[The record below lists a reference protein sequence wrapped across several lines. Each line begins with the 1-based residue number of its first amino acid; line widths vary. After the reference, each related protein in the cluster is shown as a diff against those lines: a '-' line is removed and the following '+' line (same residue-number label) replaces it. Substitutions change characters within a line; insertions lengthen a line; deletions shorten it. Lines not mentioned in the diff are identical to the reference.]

1 MPVQYLWLTNLA
13 LAISLPSALGATQQV
28 AFQPIAA
35 ENPVFES
42 SWNDLNARPDAN
54 ATRHLIFDTVN
65 LLLQHWP
72 NTRYRNG
79 HNIIPGMVPVGT
91 LIYHGR
97 ANNSVPD
104 IPEWTAT
111 DSEHAYPFCGGP
123 PEYKHHSML
132 AVHIHG
138 DAPAEANIHAEGAGT
153 LDAQDLLVWGKVD
166 VSRRL
171 GLTTFVHGDEN
182 LGSIDVCGACLVAS
196 RVSLFTVIAQDGD
209 GFSFI
214 LDSEI
219 MLCEFTGGVEL
230 LSTDFLA
237 AAWARHVTPPLW
249 DSASLRT
256 PGHPGSK
263 SPPPPGSP
271 PPAPR
276 NKDSEIAPG
285 LRARNIINFEIMCA
299 GSWHNHCPDETCIVL
314 DLTRLISFYD
324 TSLAPSLIGRHAGLE
339 RWDHRLEGISA
350 IDLETMTMRLRA
362 MLASDTNVTGSG
374 VDWKTL
380 YRVVVDRYADRLEL
394 LEYLLN
400 TMTGA
405 NVLERGEPIQ
415 EQLRIA
421 VSPVHCAR
429 SCRFRCIR
437 RVEGSSVARVLSA
450 RVTPSERLLLGALD
464 ETSREICRVVVRM
477 ARPTHPPRDRQ
488 PGCAAPRANGLA
500 GRGCMDAHTLIAWLD
515 WSVWVTCRPACG
527 VEEMCYLPTWPWFL
541 LWDKEEDPEP
551 QPSWKRPQPRCV
563 RLFKPY
569 SVL

>member
-1 MPVQYLWLTNLA
+1 MWLTKLA

-35 ENPVFES
+35 ENPVLES

-54 ATRHLIFDTVN
+54 TTGHLIFDTVN
-65 LLLQHWP
+65 SLLQHWP
-72 NTRYRNG
+72 NMRYRNG
-79 HNIIPGMVPVGT
+79 HNIIPGMVPVDT

-111 DSEHAYPFCGGP
+111 DPEHAYPFCGGP
-123 PEYKHHSML
+123 PENTNITGCWQFTFVATRPLKVLYFDGSS
-132 AVHIHG
+132 A
-138 DAPAEANIHAEGAGT
+138 ANMPAEGAGT

-166 VSRRL
+166 
-171 GLTTFVHGDEN
+171 
-182 LGSIDVCGACLVAS
+182 AS
-196 RVSLFTVIAQDGD
+196 RWLDERARINDLCAWGREFGIDGYVR
-209 GFSFI
+209 
-214 LDSEI
+214 EI

-256 PGHPGSK
+256 PNHTGSK
-263 SPPPPGSP
+263 SPPPPGP
-271 PPAPR
+271 LPFVPR
-276 NKDSEIAPG
+276 KNDSEIAAG
-285 LRARNIINFEIMCA
+285 LRARNIINFEIMRA
-299 GSWHNHCPDETCIVL
+299 GSWHNHYPGETRIVL

-324 TSLAPSLIGRHAGLE
+324 TALAPSLIGRRAGLE

-350 IDLETMTMRLRA
+350 MDLETVTTRLRA
-362 MLASDTNVTGSG
+362 VLASDANVTGSG

-380 YRVVVDRYADRLEL
+380 YRL
-394 LEYLLN
+394 LEYLLD

-405 NVLERGEPIQ
+405 NVLERGETIQ
-415 EQLRIA
+415 EQLRVMLMPYLLYA
-421 VSPVHCAR
+421 AHPAAGSDASDVWTGPVWR
-429 SCRFRCIR
+429 
-437 RVEGSSVARVLSA
+437 GSATRHTAYIHASQVLSA
-450 RVTPSERLLLGALD
+450 RMTPSERLLLGALD

-477 ARPTHPPRDRQ
+477 WAAGVRAGLDPLIPLETGSQDAPPHVHTVLRVVD
-488 PGCAAPRANGLA
+488 AWRA
-500 GRGCMDAHTLIAWLD
+500 DAHTLIAWLD
-515 WSVWVTCRPACG
+515 WSVWVTCRPVCG
-527 VEEMCYLPTWPWFL
+527 AEEMCYLPTWPWFL